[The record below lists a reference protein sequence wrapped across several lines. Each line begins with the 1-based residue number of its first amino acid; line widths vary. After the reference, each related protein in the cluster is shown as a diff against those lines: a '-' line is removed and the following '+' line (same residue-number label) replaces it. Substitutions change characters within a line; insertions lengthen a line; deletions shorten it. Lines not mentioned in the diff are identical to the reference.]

1 MRIQEDIPMVTE
13 TADTQYIVI
22 KFGGHTM
29 TDPALRDAFAM
40 DLAPL
45 AQEGRKC
52 VVVHGGGPQISS
64 MLKRLNIES
73 HFEQGLRVTDDAAME
88 AVEMVLAGQ
97 VNKELVAS
105 FIAHGAKS
113 AGLSGRDGTPL
124 LKARVVNPKLGRVG
138 AVTTVN
144 PEILKVLIAGGFV
157 PVVAP
162 IAEDEEGKGA
172 LNINADTA
180 AGAVAGALKAEYF
193 VLISDVP
200 GVLDA
205 DKKLLSSLTREDIA
219 SLKES
224 GVINGGMIPKVDAC
238 LHALDKG
245 CKKALIL
252 NGTEKSAL
260 RRLLQGESGLGTIV
274 H

>member
-1 MRIQEDIPMVTE
+1 ME
-13 TADTQYIVI
+13 THYIVI

-29 TDPALRDAFAM
+29 TDPTLRDAFAT

-45 AQEGRKC
+45 AREGRQC

-64 MLKRLNIES
+64 MLTRLNIES

-97 VNKELVAS
+97 VNKELVAA
-105 FIAHGAKS
+105 FIAHGARS
-113 AGLSGRDGTPL
+113 AGISGRDGGPL
-124 LKARVVNPKLGRVG
+124 LKARVINPRLGRVG
-138 AVTTVN
+138 AVSTVDAG
-144 PEILKVLIAGGFV
+144 ILQPLLAGGFV

-162 IAEDEEGKGA
+162 IAEDEEGRGA

-180 AGAVAGALKAEYF
+180 AGAIAGALQAEYF

-205 DKKLLSSLTREDIA
+205 DKKLLPSLTRQDIA
-219 SLKES
+219 DLKES
-224 GVINGGMIPKVDAC
+224 GVISGGMIPKVDAC

-245 CKKALIL
+245 CRKALIL
-252 NGTEKSAL
+252 NGTEKSSL
-260 RRLLQGESGLGTIV
+260 RRLLGGETGLGTVV

>member
-1 MRIQEDIPMVTE
+1 M
-13 TADTQYIVI
+13 DTNPTDTRYIVI

-29 TDPALRDAFAM
+29 TDPSLRDAFAM

-45 AQEGRKC
+45 AKEGRQC

-64 MLKRLNIES
+64 MLKRLAIES

-97 VNKELVAS
+97 VNKELVAA

-113 AGLSGRDGTPL
+113 VGLSGRDGAPL
-124 LKARVVNPKLGRVG
+124 LRARVVNPRLGRVG
-138 AVTTVN
+138 AVTTVD
-144 PEILKVLIAGGFV
+144 PEILKILVAGGFV

-180 AGAVAGALKAEYF
+180 AGAIAGALQAEFF
-193 VLISDVP
+193 VLMSDVP

-205 DKKLLSSLTREDIA
+205 DKKLLPSLTREDIA
-219 SLKES
+219 ALKDA
-224 GVINGGMIPKVDAC
+224 GVICGGMIPKVDAC

-252 NGTEKSAL
+252 NGAEKSAL
-260 RRLLQGESGLGTIV
+260 RRLLDGESGLGTVV

>member
-105 FIAHGAKS
+105 FI
-113 AGLSGRDGTPL
+113 
-124 LKARVVNPKLGRVG
+124 V
-138 AVTTVN
+138 
-144 PEILKVLIAGGFV
+144 AGGFV